1 MGDAGL
7 EWNEK
12 KCKCAH
18 LKRGKIFIED
28 ITLEDGFKLKC
39 LTSFDLYKYLGV
51 PECIVHDIP
60 TLCEKLLKIITGRA
74 NIMWSSPLSGSNKVT
89 ATNTFVNSTAEYFFW
104 SEKFRVDDLK
114 KMDIC
119 VREAMVKNGA
129 KHCQQMNSLLYLPKS
144 MGGRG
149 LKSLENTYKETK
161 IKAAIKLLNTTDK
174 RIMLVTM
181 FNRNCLKSNHAS
193 IFKDAVKYATDLDL
207 KLKIEENSYSVS
219 FEKKHEMISTDSITV
234 IKGQITQKRNKK
246 LECEIFK
253 STWQGLNF
261 KFRKEDETLEPG
273 CYDWLKKVAECTIVY
288 N

>member
-149 LKSLENTYKETK
+149 LKSLENTYKGNE
-161 IKAAIKLLNTTDK
+161 N
-174 RIMLVTM
+174 
-181 FNRNCLKSNHAS
+181 KSCH
-193 IFKDAVKYATDLDL
+193 
-207 KLKIEENSYSVS
+207 
-219 FEKKHEMISTDSITV
+219 
-234 IKGQITQKRNKK
+234 
-246 LECEIFK
+246 
-253 STWQGLNF
+253 
-261 KFRKEDETLEPG
+261 
-273 CYDWLKKVAECTIVY
+273 
-288 N
+288 